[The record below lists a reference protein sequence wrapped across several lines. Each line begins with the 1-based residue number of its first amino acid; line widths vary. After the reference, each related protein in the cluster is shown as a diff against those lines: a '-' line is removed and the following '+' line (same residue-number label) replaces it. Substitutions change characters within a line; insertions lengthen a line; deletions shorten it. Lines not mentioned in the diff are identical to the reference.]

1 MQDLILPVPSKAHVL
16 VIWRVPNF
24 EITLNTRTREI
35 FVEKVITCKSCGAIE
50 LLSIPDEES
59 AEILQTLNL
68 AIPVNTLVEETLI
81 LPAVL
86 NENS

>member
-16 VIWRVPNF
+16 VIWRVPDF
-24 EITLNTRTREI
+24 EVLLNTRTRKI
-35 FVEKVITCKSCGAIE
+35 FVSKVITCKSCGAVD

-59 AEILQTLNL
+59 AEILKTLNL
-68 AIPVNTLVEETLI
+68 VIPVNTLVEETLI